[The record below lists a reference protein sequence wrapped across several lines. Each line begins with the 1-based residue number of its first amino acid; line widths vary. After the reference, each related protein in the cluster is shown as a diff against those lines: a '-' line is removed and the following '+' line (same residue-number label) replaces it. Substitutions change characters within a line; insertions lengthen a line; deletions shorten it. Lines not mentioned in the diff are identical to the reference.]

1 VLPLEQS
8 LVGLTVR
15 VEIVDCEVG
24 EDGDEGLVAVMEFG
38 EVSEVLKRIII
49 RWAFTIFQMLYYLV
63 VELWVPV
70 ATW

>member
-15 VEIVDCEVG
+15 VGIVDCEVG
-24 EDGDEGLVAVMEFG
+24 EDEVEGLVAVMEFG
-38 EVSEVLKRIII
+38 EVSVVLKRIII
-49 RWAFTIFQMLYYLV
+49 RWTFTIFQVFYYLV
-63 VELWVPV
+63 VELWVAV